1 MTSSPGCGPTPSC
14 LRVLGNG
21 AQTKP
26 YLYVEDL
33 LAAILL
39 VYDKAAEPLAVYHV
53 AGQGMT
59 SVRQIAEIVVE
70 EMGLGAIPVDY
81 AGGATGW
88 VGDVPYFNYDTGKI
102 RRLGFRH
109 RWDSTAAVRLAVRKI
124 LGKE

>member
-1 MTSSPGCGPTPSC
+1 M
-14 LRVLGNG
+14 LGDG

-26 YLYVEDL
+26 YLYVQDL
-33 LAAILL
+33 VAAILL

-70 EMGLGAIPVDY
+70 EMGLLGIPVEY